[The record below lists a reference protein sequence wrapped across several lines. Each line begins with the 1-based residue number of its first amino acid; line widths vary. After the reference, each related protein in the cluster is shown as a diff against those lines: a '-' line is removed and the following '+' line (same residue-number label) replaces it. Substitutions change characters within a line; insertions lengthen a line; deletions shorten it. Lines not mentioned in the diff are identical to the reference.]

1 LGKANETAPEIQKL
15 VLLSEVGIVILWL
28 DNIFH
33 RILTSKKV
41 TPRLR

>member
-1 LGKANETAPEIQKL
+1 LGKGNETVPEIQKL
-15 VLLSEVGIVILWL
+15 TLLSEVGVVILWL
-28 DNIFH
+28 DKIFH